1 MGVSNKQIGWS
12 VESNLIWNALKELD
26 KLNKVTGSSMS
37 SIVASLATK
46 ITNEQGV
53 PSFYSDS
60 LVNIPPAG
68 TVGRMFVSTDTFAL
82 YRDNGIGWD
91 LIGGPG
97 TGAITGSGTAGQVSF
112 WNGTSTQTGSVD
124 FTWNN
129 TAKVL
134 AFSNGGILTNEI
146 RVSSINTNTFFGR
159 NAGIANNTGNINTF
173 IGANAGFSN
182 TSGSNNTLIGSS
194 TGFNNLT
201 AGSLVCVGVNAGFN
215 LTTGDSNIFIGRE
228 SGRWIADGVT
238 SLTTSS
244 TSILIGR
251 GSRVNANGE
260 FNQIAIGNNA
270 IGLGSNTTVIGNSST
285 TFGRWWGNLLIGTS
299 VNSVFALDVSGTTRL
314 NGLQTFQGT
323 TASDTAP
330 LGSELATTG
339 SGTNWTGTAF
349 STGYTH
355 VVGSTASLTT
365 SIPAVNGTYYQIA
378 YTITGRTAGSI
389 TINYGGT
396 STSGI
401 TATGATGPLATSTA
415 NLEIVPTSDFNG
427 TVVLSVRS
435 IGTSSATTTF
445 NDSSGNARIQ
455 IRATSSTNNTIVGLN
470 SGTRITTAIS
480 NSFYGQSAGN
490 NTTTGNSNSFFGRE
504 SGFSNTIGISNS
516 FYGSNSGFSNISGSA
531 NSFFGTSSGTN
542 NTGNSNSFFGA
553 SSGNANTTAS
563 SNSFFGVNSGFNN
576 TTGSNNTFI
585 GLDAGRRI
593 SGGGNL
599 TVSTNSV
606 FVGVDTRANADN
618 EQNQIAIGHT
628 AIGLGSNTT
637 VIGNSSTT
645 FGRWWGNLLIGT
657 STNSTFALDVAG
669 TARVT
674 PPANSTA
681 LTLSGYSLTGANE
694 QPAIDISGTWNTT
707 GTPTLILANVTNT
720 ASNAS
725 SRLIDLQVGTV
736 SRFRVLAN
744 GYVNFGTSVRV
755 YPSSSTSSGDVD
767 INGEFLTLNSRTTS
781 SETGAS
787 VGFVYLNGPSA
798 SATSGIQ
805 NAFLVSKSFTPTS
818 GNASY
823 NSIISQTGI
832 NQTGGANGITRG
844 LYVNP
849 TLTSAADWRSIEWS
863 NSTGRGLW
871 GTGTA
876 NNAMAG
882 ALHVGSATNANA
894 AAILEITSTTRGVL
908 FPRMT
913 SAQRNAIATPPA
925 GLVVYNTTDNRLSV
939 FNGTG
944 WVNIDTL

>member
-12 VESNLIWNALKELD
+12 TESNLIWNALKELD

-53 PSFYSDS
+53 PSFYSDT

-68 TVGRMFVSTDTFAL
+68 TVGRMFVSTDTFAF

-97 TGAITGSGTAGQVSF
+97 TGTITGSGAAGQVAF
-112 WNGTSTQTGSVD
+112 WNGTSSQTGSAD
-124 FTWNN
+124 FTWDN

-134 AFSNGGILTNEI
+134 SFSNGGTLTNEI
-146 RVSSINTNTFFGR
+146 RISSINTNTFFGR
-159 NAGIANNTGNINTF
+159 TAGISNNTGNINTF
-173 IGANAGFSN
+173 IGVNAGFSN

-194 TGFNNLT
+194 TGFSNLT
-201 AGSLVCVGVNAGFN
+201 AGSLVCIGVNAGFN
-215 LTTGDSNIFIGRE
+215 LTSGDSNVFIGRE

-251 GSRVNANGE
+251 GSRANSNGQT
-260 FNQIAIGNNA
+260 NQI
-270 IGLGSNTTVIGNSST
+270 VIG
-285 TFGRWWGNLLIGTS
+285 
-299 VNSVFALDVSGTTRL
+299 
-314 NGLQTFQGT
+314 
-323 TASDTAP
+323 
-330 LGSELATTG
+330 
-339 SGTNWTGTAF
+339 
-349 STGYTH
+349 
-355 VVGSTASLTT
+355 
-365 SIPAVNGTYYQIA
+365 
-378 YTITGRTAGSI
+378 
-389 TINYGGT
+389 
-396 STSGI
+396 
-401 TATGATGPLATSTA
+401 A
-415 NLEIVPTSDFNG
+415 N
-427 TVVLSVRS
+427 
-435 IGTSSATTTF
+435 
-445 NDSSGNARIQ
+445 
-455 IRATSSTNNTIVGLN
+455 
-470 SGTRITTAIS
+470 
-480 NSFYGQSAGN
+480 
-490 NTTTGNSNSFFGRE
+490 
-504 SGFSNTIGISNS
+504 
-516 FYGSNSGFSNISGSA
+516 
-531 NSFFGTSSGTN
+531 
-542 NTGNSNSFFGA
+542 
-553 SSGNANTTAS
+553 
-563 SNSFFGVNSGFNN
+563 
-576 TTGSNNTFI
+576 
-585 GLDAGRRI
+585 
-593 SGGGNL
+593 
-599 TVSTNSV
+599 
-606 FVGVDTRANADN
+606 
-618 EQNQIAIGHT
+618 

-707 GTPTLILANVTNT
+707 GTPTLIRANVTNT

-725 SRLIDLQVGTV
+725 SLLMDLRVGNVSQFSISLNGSIGFSNASSILISGTTPSDSRLIIRGGQSGAVGSVPLISLTTN
-736 SRFRVLAN
+736 AN
-744 GYVNFGTSVRV
+744 LT
-755 YPSSSTSSGDVD
+755 STSGNP
-767 INGEFLTLNSRTTS
+767 I
-781 SETGAS
+781 
-787 VGFVYLNGPSA
+787 
-798 SATSGIQ
+798 
-805 NAFLVSKSFTPTS
+805 LVSISRDFVPTS
-818 GNASY
+818 GNATY
-823 NSIISQTGI
+823 TLASISATI

-844 LYVNP
+844 LFVDP
-849 TLTSAADWRSIEWS
+849 TLTAAADWRSIEWS